1 MNFKHPITIA
11 LVLLC
16 TLRVAALS
24 ITAIIKGDSASNA
37 SLTVL
42 LHVGFTLVLGCCF
55 LLLWL
60 VVRVTFLRVCV
71 TAIALVL
78 LSASLFLSLSD
89 PILDAIIGERLTPST
104 LAHFAGPGLFLSD
117 YFWKPVFH
125 YWYAVFPAV
134 TLLAAYLIWMLLLFW
149 NVGLKPDLTPVRW
162 TYPAAG
168 AAIGLAIA
176 FGADTASG
184 SLLPPVEFDYV
195 TEAVGVDGTRLRMSE
210 EEAAERIRAF
220 VGLPEG
226 ASWVDED
233 YPLVYRWE
241 SMPKEPISK
250 PDIFIFVVESLRG
263 ASLRPVNP
271 TGQNFVSVPAI
282 EELARNGVVFQRFLS
297 NGFPSGPGFVG
308 ISSGAWMHPVKRL
321 DGAYASTSFDRLG
334 KRLRSN
340 GYRTGII
347 TYDVRYDDKENWVY
361 GVFEDVLASTDLG
374 FGVEDRVTV
383 DQFNQWVATSDAQD
397 PARPLFGILLT
408 LEPHLPYSYTAPDG
422 RWTAGPN
429 LAENYAHS
437 ILEVDAELKRAFDFL
452 KSRPRWKNT
461 VVIIVGD
468 HANFLDQSISTGLPV
483 DDTVF
488 TGAIISGGDPV
499 IGPPRE
505 SREPASH
512 SDIAST
518 VLALSGDWRPAMAL
532 GRNLL
537 SNDPGR
543 SARALAIRNGGT
555 RLDMS
560 GVSMMIPKGSGE
572 AAEMVV
578 FDQTKSDA
586 GEAVPTPAETV
597 EAVQIWSWMIENDR
611 VWDES
616 FLDPH

>member
-16 TLRVAALS
+16 TFRVAALG
-24 ITAIIKGDSASNA
+24 ITAIIKGDTASNA
-37 SLTVL
+37 LLTVL
-42 LHVGFTLVLGCCF
+42 LHLGFTLVLGCCF
-55 LLLWL
+55 LLLWW
-60 VVRVTFLRVCV
+60 VVRFTFLRVCV

-134 TLLAAYLIWMLLLFW
+134 ALLAAYLIWMLLLFW
-149 NVGLKPDLTPVRW
+149 NVGRKPHLTPLRW
-162 TYPAAG
+162 SYPAAG
-168 AAIGLAIA
+168 TAIGLAIA
-176 FGADTASG
+176 FGADSASS

-195 TEAVGVDGTRLRMSE
+195 AEVMGVDGTRLRMSE
-210 EEAAERIRAF
+210 EKAAERIRAF

-226 ASWVDED
+226 ASWVDER
-233 YPLVYRWE
+233 YPLVYRWN
-241 SMPKEPISK
+241 SQPKEPTGK
-250 PDIFIFVVESLRG
+250 PDIFIFVVESMRG
-263 ASLRPVNP
+263 ASLRHVNP
-271 TGQNFVSVPAI
+271 SGQDPVSVPAI
-282 EELARNGVVFQRFLS
+282 EELASDGVVFQRFLS

-321 DGAYASTSFDRLG
+321 DGAYASTGFDRLG
-334 KRLRSN
+334 KRLQSN

-347 TYDVRYDDKENWVY
+347 TYDVRYDDKTNWVY
-361 GVFEDVLASTDLG
+361 DVFEDVLASTDLG
-374 FGVEDRVTV
+374 LDVKDKVTV
-383 DQFNQWVATSDAQD
+383 DQFNQWVATSDAED
-397 PARPLFGILLT
+397 LARPLFGILLT
-408 LEPHLPYSYTAPDG
+408 LEPHLPYSYTSPEG
-422 RWTAGPN
+422 IWTAGPN
-429 LAENYAHS
+429 LADNYARS
-437 ILEVDAELKRAFDFL
+437 ILAVDAELKRAFDFL

-488 TGAIISGGDPV
+488 TGAIVSGGDPV
-499 IGPPRE
+499 IGPPRA

-512 SDIAST
+512 ADISST
-518 VLALSGDWRPAMAL
+518 VLAISGDWRPAMAL

-537 SNDPGR
+537 SNDPER
-543 SARALAIRNGGT
+543 SPRALAIRNGGT

-560 GVSMMIPKGSGE
+560 GVSMMIPKGSDE
-572 AAEMVV
+572 AAEIIV
-578 FDQTKSDA
+578 FDEEQA
-586 GEAVPTPAETV
+586 GGRASLPTAAEIV

-616 FLDPH
+616 FLDAQ